1 MNSKYIEFFDDLP
14 KHAQLTLQALIP
26 EKHSVLNTQI
36 LACVLYNH
44 AVLRKIVTDNM
55 KETAQKIASQTLKR
69 TKDTEKL
76 TSFEDMVL
84 SSECETF
91 LENYIYFKHKFS
103 SGDLELMTTYIT
115 YELMSDTAL
124 NSHKFFDDCVY
135 SREKDKVSETLY
147 TLLKQSVGV
156 DRSELLENFGEY
168 LTNPFRVTKYV
179 CYGRDAEI
187 DDCISILCQYK
198 KSNAILVG
206 QPGVGKTSVVYG
218 LCNYLQS
225 DMCPETLKKYDVFSL
240 NITRLISG
248 TTYRGDLE
256 ERLSELIAEL
266 KQYPNTILFIDE
278 IHSLFIKSSG
288 DSDQSVVQNA
298 LKPFLVSGSHVI
310 GCTTDD
316 GYKIIESD
324 PAFERRFTVI
334 PIKEPDTDVCKDI
347 LISVKNKYET
357 FHNVHIDDDVIR
369 KSVDLCALY
378 VRNRYFPDKAFD
390 CIDSACSLCNR
401 ELRTELTNNDV
412 ERSALKLSGI
422 NTNRLNLHDI
432 KVQSNEIR
440 NKILCQD
447 HAIDAV
453 CKCLQRYCIGVNN
466 RSKPIGSFLFV
477 GPTGTGKTEL
487 CKQIATRFFNRE
499 SFIRFDMSEFM
510 ESHSISK
517 LIGSPPGY
525 VGYNRKG
532 DLTEKVKHNP
542 FSIILFD
549 EIEKAHKDVI
559 NILLQMMDDGRLTDA
574 YGTTVNFCNCIIVM
588 TSNIGCREYLD
599 KNNIGFGQS
608 DNSDILKK
616 SVNNYFS
623 PEFRNRLDAVIYFNP
638 IRRDM
643 FDDIFRNEID
653 IFIDRYA
660 QCGIDVE
667 LSDSKYNELKNQCYD
682 EKNGVRFVQ
691 RRISQLIEDQILN
704 EVVNGSKHIK
714 L

>member
-1 MNSKYIEFFDDLP
+1 
-14 KHAQLTLQALIP
+14 
-26 EKHSVLNTQI
+26 
-36 LACVLYNH
+36 
-44 AVLRKIVTDNM
+44 
-55 KETAQKIASQTLKR
+55 
-69 TKDTEKL
+69 
-76 TSFEDMVL
+76 
-84 SSECETF
+84 
-91 LENYIYFKHKFS
+91 
-103 SGDLELMTTYIT
+103 
-115 YELMSDTAL
+115 
-124 NSHKFFDDCVY
+124 
-135 SREKDKVSETLY
+135 
-147 TLLKQSVGV
+147 
-156 DRSELLENFGEY
+156 
-168 LTNPFRVTKYV
+168 
-179 CYGRDAEI
+179 
-187 DDCISILCQYK
+187 
-198 KSNAILVG
+198 
-206 QPGVGKTSVVYG
+206 
-218 LCNYLQS
+218 
-225 DMCPETLKKYDVFSL
+225 
-240 NITRLISG
+240 
-248 TTYRGDLE
+248 
-256 ERLSELIAEL
+256 
-266 KQYPNTILFIDE
+266 
-278 IHSLFIKSSG
+278 
-288 DSDQSVVQNA
+288 
-298 LKPFLVSGSHVI
+298 
-310 GCTTDD
+310 
-316 GYKIIESD
+316 
-324 PAFERRFTVI
+324 
-334 PIKEPDTDVCKDI
+334 
-347 LISVKNKYET
+347 
-357 FHNVHIDDDVIR
+357 
-369 KSVDLCALY
+369 
-378 VRNRYFPDKAFD
+378 
-390 CIDSACSLCNR
+390 
-401 ELRTELTNNDV
+401 
-412 ERSALKLSGI
+412 
-422 NTNRLNLHDI
+422 
-432 KVQSNEIR
+432 
-440 NKILCQD
+440 
-447 HAIDAV
+447 
-453 CKCLQRYCIGVNN
+453 
-466 RSKPIGSFLFV
+466 
-477 GPTGTGKTEL
+477 
-487 CKQIATRFFNRE
+487 
-499 SFIRFDMSEFM
+499 MSEFM